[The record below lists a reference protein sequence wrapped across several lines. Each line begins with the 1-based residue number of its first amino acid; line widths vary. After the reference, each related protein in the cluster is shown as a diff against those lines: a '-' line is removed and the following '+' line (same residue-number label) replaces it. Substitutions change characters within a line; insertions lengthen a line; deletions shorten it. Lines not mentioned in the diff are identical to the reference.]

1 MPRCPRSDTDIR
13 SLRKGLMML
22 RSFVPCGLTVALLA
36 LLGNALASQHAFPAE
51 DATFAVGDLVVESPW
66 ARESVTP
73 TGAAYLT
80 VRNGGGQDDRL
91 VGVSSEVA
99 DKAELHSSV
108 VQEGVMKMRA
118 VEAVDVPAHGEAVL
132 EPGGLHIMLIGLK
145 APLEEGK
152 SFALTLEFENA
163 GELEVMTTIED
174 IAHAGGSGHDHGN

>member
-1 MPRCPRSDTDIR
+1 MPRCPRSGTEIC
-13 SLRKGLMML
+13 SLKEGSMML
-22 RSFVPCGLTVALLA
+22 RTFVPCGLTVALLA

-51 DATFAVGDLVVESPW
+51 DTTFAVGDLLVESPW

-80 VRNGGGQDDRL
+80 VRNGGDQDDRL
-91 VGVSSEVA
+91 VGVSSDVA

-108 VQEGVMKMRA
+108 MQEGVMKMRA
-118 VEAVDVPAHGEAVL
+118 VEAVDLPAHGEAVL

>member
-1 MPRCPRSDTDIR
+1 
-13 SLRKGLMML
+13 MML
-22 RSFVPCGLTVALLA
+22 RTLVPRGLTVALLA
-36 LLGNALASQHAFPAE
+36 LLGNALAWHHAFPAE
-51 DATFAVGDLVVESPW
+51 NATFAVGALVVENPW
-66 ARESVTP
+66 ARESVTR

-80 VRNGGGQDDRL
+80 VRNDGDQNDRL

-108 VQEGVMKMRA
+108 MQDSVMKMRA

-132 EPGGLHIMLIGLK
+132 GPGGLHIMLIGLK

-163 GELEVMTTIED
+163 GEIEVMTTVED
-174 IAHAGGSGHDHGN
+174 IAHAGGGHDHGHGD

>member
-1 MPRCPRSDTDIR
+1 MPGTDIR
-13 SLRKGLMML
+13 CLEERFVML
-22 RSFVPCGLTVALLA
+22 RTLVPCGLTVALLA

-51 DATFAVGDLVVESPW
+51 NATFALGDLVVESPW
-66 ARESVTP
+66 ARESVTR

-80 VRNGGGQDDRL
+80 VRNGGDQDDRL

-108 VQEGVMKMRA
+108 MQDGVMKMRA
-118 VEAVDVPAHGEAVL
+118 VEGLDVPAHGEAVL

-163 GELEVMTTIED
+163 GEIEVTTTVED
-174 IAHAGGSGHDHGN
+174 IAHAGGGGHDHGHGN

>member
-1 MPRCPRSDTDIR
+1 MPGTDIR
-13 SLRKGLMML
+13 CLEERFMML
-22 RSFVPCGLTVALLA
+22 RTLVPCGLTVALLA

-51 DATFAVGDLVVESPW
+51 NATFALGDLVVESPW
-66 ARESVTP
+66 ARESVTR

-80 VRNGGGQDDRL
+80 VRNGGDQDDRL

-108 VQEGVMKMRA
+108 MQDGVMKMRA
-118 VEAVDVPAHGEAVL
+118 VEGLDVPAHGEAVL

-163 GELEVMTTIED
+163 GEIEVTTTVED
-174 IAHAGGSGHDHGN
+174 IAHGGGGGHDHGHGN